1 MKTQITIVI
10 FLVMLCFTTARGAIK
25 VDASMVENEIT
36 YKLCYS
42 IPSDFDSTKQ
52 YPLIV
57 AMHYC
62 GGTAQQYRDALA
74 TLADSLRMIV
84 VCPDNKSVVIPES
97 ELNMLITAI
106 DSSKAFYPINENEV
120 YLTGMSCNGE
130 YITRHGLNNFY
141 PFKGIFPWNP
151 WITAA
156 NPALYNFDC
165 KTPIVISVGSND
177 TNYKPVVAV
186 YDSLKAH
193 NADVY
198 LEIVPNVGHALPG
211 NIWIPMINCIY
222 YMNGT
227 PDFSIQAVD
236 DMQLNDTDSII
247 FDVAVTNPSAID
259 LQYFVTPNNNSL
271 VKKIEILPG
280 KTSNTFSVKVV
291 GKPKNSGQLILT
303 LKALDAAGKN
313 MVQGFANINV
323 NKTVSSDEMKT
334 SDLKIF
340 PVPVDDM
347 LYFSGNEEISSATIV
362 DLSGREVMKKTSV
375 SNNESIDVKSLPK
388 GIYTL
393 IVESKESVKTVKFQ
407 KK

>member
-1 MKTQITIVI
+1 MKTQILII
-10 FLVMLCFTTARGAIK
+10 FTLFMLCFSPARGAIK

-62 GGTAQQYRDALA
+62 GGSADQYRNALS

-106 DSSKAFYPINENEV
+106 DSTKAFYPINENEI

-141 PFKGIFPWNP
+141 PFKGIFPWEP

-156 NPALYNFDC
+156 NPELYNFDC
-165 KTPIVISVGSND
+165 KTPIVISVGSKD
-177 TNYKPVVAV
+177 PNYTPIINV

-198 LEIVPNVGHALPG
+198 LEIVPNVGHSLPG
-211 NIWIPMINCIY
+211 NIWGPMINCIY

-227 PDFSIQAVD
+227 PDFSIQAVE
-236 DMQLNDTDSII
+236 DMQLNDTDSIT
-247 FDVAVTNPSAID
+247 FEVMATNPSAVD
-259 LQYFVTPNNNSL
+259 LQYFVTPDNNSL
-271 VKKIEILPG
+271 VSKIEVYPS
-280 KTSNTFSVKVV
+280 KTSNAFSVKVV
-291 GKPKNSGQLILT
+291 GKPKNSGQLLLT
-303 LKALDAAGKN
+303 LKAFDAEGKN
-313 MVQGFANINV
+313 MVQGFANIKV

-334 SDLKIF
+334 SDLKIY
-340 PVPVDDM
+340 PVPVDDI
-347 LYFSGNEEISSATIV
+347 LYFSGNEEISSITIV
-362 DLSGREVMKKTSV
+362 DLSGREVIKKPVIENNKSV
-375 SNNESIDVKSLPK
+375 DVKSLTR

-393 IVESKESVKTVKFQ
+393 IAESEESIKTVKFQ